1 MVRNSDLD
9 DMNSIPLQDVSLIS
23 SKRVMVTV
31 AGSDASYVW
40 IAYIRAIFDL
50 NKQPADRGLPDII
63 WANSEQFS
71 IVEVLTNC
79 VMHCRLYSVP
89 LVIYITTDLVW

>member
-1 MVRNSDLD
+1 
-9 DMNSIPLQDVSLIS
+9 
-23 SKRVMVTV
+23 MVTV
-31 AGSDASYVW
+31 ADSDVSYVW
-40 IAYIRAIFDL
+40 IAYVQAIFDL
-50 NKQPADRGLPDII
+50 NRQLADRQLQDII